1 MTKLEKA
8 LELALATHLLPAL
21 RDIDIDL
28 RLDRNHN
35 TGDIIA
41 ISESDID
48 VIFVNLTELAKAIA
62 NEIDLRSA

>member
-41 ISESDID
+41 ISESNID

-62 NEIDLRSA
+62 NDLNL

>member
-1 MTKLEKA
+1 MTKIEKA